1 MKISL
6 SSRQPAEYLRKADE
20 IYVKENDVGAVS
32 DLRTKYPN
40 TPLVV
45 ENIPVDLPN
54 TTIAVSSLDRI
65 PDQPWFYIYPATTAY
80 ELEALIRAGAS
91 QVRVAAPLFF
101 DLRDWG
107 IPVRVFANLAHQ
119 GYLPFDG
126 SIGSYIRPEDVPTY
140 TPYVDTIEFY
150 NCPLEKEQALYR
162 IYSKGEWAGRID
174 DIITGVNAPKAYN
187 SLIPPDFAKAR
198 LHCQQKCTTGS
209 ACQLCKRY
217 LNLAD
222 KELYNELQLNAKSN
236 G

>member
-6 SSRQPAEYLRKADE
+6 SSHQPAEYLRKADE
-20 IYVKENDVGAVS
+20 IYIKENDVGVAY
-32 DLRTKYPN
+32 DLHTQYPN
-40 TPLVV
+40 IPLVI

-54 TTIAVSSLDRI
+54 TTVVISSLDRI
-65 PDQPWFYIYPATTAY
+65 PNQPWFYKYPATTAY

-91 QVRVAAPLFF
+91 QVRIDAPLFF

-107 IPVRVFANLAHQ
+107 IPVRVFANTAHQ

-126 SIGSYIRPEDVPTY
+126 TIGSYIRPEDLGTY
-140 TPYVDTIEFY
+140 SLYVDTIEFY
-150 NCPLEKEQALYR
+150 GCNTTQEQALYR
-162 IYSKGEWAGRID
+162 IYSKGEWPGRLD
-174 DIITGVNAPKAYN
+174 DIITGVNTPKAYN

-198 LHCQQKCTTGS
+198 MHCQQKCTAGS

-222 KELYNELQLNAKSN
+222 KELYNELQLNADPN
-236 G
+236 E